1 MIQQPLLSTE
11 VMSVR
16 TVDLDGIRAMFTEVV
31 DGVYD
36 VVLEI
41 NSQKFL
47 VRMWNTSNCI
57 ENFEVIATKWF
68 VYDLTN
74 NLVLTLKNLVEC
86 LRFRLD

>member
-1 MIQQPLLSTE
+1 
-11 VMSVR
+11 
-16 TVDLDGIRAMFTEVV
+16 MFTEIV

-36 VVLEI
+36 VVLEV

-47 VRMWNTSNCI
+47 VRMWNTSNGI
-57 ENFEVIATKWF
+57 ENFEIIATKWF

>member
-1 MIQQPLLSTE
+1 MIQKPLLSTE
-11 VMSVR
+11 VMSARAVN
-16 TVDLDGIRAMFTEVV
+16 LEGISAMFTEGS

-47 VRMWNTSNCI
+47 VKMCNGCNGI

-86 LRFRLD
+86 LWFRLN

>member
-1 MIQQPLLSTE
+1 MTQETLLDT
-11 VMSVR
+11 
-16 TVDLDGIRAMFTEVV
+16 TVSASMVVDIDGIKAMFTEVV

-47 VRMWNTSNCI
+47 LRMWNDCDRI

-68 VYDLTN
+68 IYDLTN

-86 LRFRLD
+86 LRFRLN

>member
-1 MIQQPLLSTE
+1 MIHQPLLSTDI
-11 VMSVR
+11 MSARV
-16 TVDLDGIRAMFTEVV
+16 VSLDGIRAMFTEGN
-31 DGVYD
+31 DGEYD

-47 VRMWNTSNCI
+47 IRLSNDCDCI
-57 ENFEVIATKWF
+57 KNFEVIATKWF

-74 NLVLTLKNLVEC
+74 NLVLTLKNLVQC

>member
-1 MIQQPLLSTE
+1 MIQQPLLNTD
-11 VMSVR
+11 VMSARV
-16 TVDLDGIRAMFTEVV
+16 VALDGIKAMFTEIV
-31 DGVYD
+31 GGEYD

-47 VRMWNTSNCI
+47 IRLLNNSDCI

-74 NLVLTLKNLVEC
+74 NLVLTLKNLVQC

>member
-1 MIQQPLLSTE
+1 MIQQPLLSTD
-11 VMSVR
+11 VSAARV
-16 TVDLDGIRAMFTEVV
+16 VDLEGIRAMFTEVV

-47 VRMWNTSNCI
+47 VRMWNDCDRI

-86 LRFRLD
+86 LRFRLN